1 MSPGSKTGIFHSY
14 FRKLILGVSVRVMMF
29 KATFKLILIYVNR
42 LKITKHLL
50 EFTAKIVAMF
60 YDQNI
65 NTKCR
70 YNDSG
75 TIKSIDICINRI
87 LTLLDKLGFS
97 VQTPSTWIRTHT
109 FDTQHDHSL
118 LISLMSSALDHSASS
133 TIL

>member
-87 LTLLDKLGFS
+87 LTLLDKLGFN
-97 VQTPSTWIRTHT
+97 VQTPSIWIRTHT
-109 FDTQHDHSL
+109 FDTQQDHSF
-118 LISLMSSALDHSASS
+118 LISLMSSPLVHSATSA
-133 TIL
+133 IL